1 MANDF
6 ITDVTDGSCQL
17 AEHRGSK
24 TVEMKDLAL
33 YLSSWINRAMRNRKE
48 LGYWCG
54 RVFNSNNK
62 FGIRSRVWCIISI
75 VNKQSTLVPCPFSNE
90 LSITLNFRISFFL
103 RNRNR
108 CRTKHG
114 WLEKERGGRIRQ
126 IEERLL
132 KRFCFLLNDSMSN
145 WRRWR
150 RINGSTVEYWRRTTL
165 QIWRR
170 VSHSRIRC
178 PQSWTPPSRKRIL
191 HYRRLKYR
199 WRHNRYFVREI
210 QSRSISMELYRSVII
225 TFGCFPFWV
234 KGT

>member
-150 RINGSTVEYWRRTTL
+150 RINGSSRWILKEKPLCRFGEESLILESVDLKVELPLLGSESCTIGDWNTDGDIIDT
-165 QIWRR
+165 
-170 VSHSRIRC
+170 
-178 PQSWTPPSRKRIL
+178 SWGKF
-191 HYRRLKYR
+191 
-199 WRHNRYFVREI
+199 NRA
-210 QSRSISMELYRSVII
+210 RSPWSSIAALS
-225 TFGCFPFWV
+225 
-234 KGT
+234 